1 MQRGRKDRQ
10 ETEFKRAFQTWNA
23 LEKAEENQY
32 LSQSVV
38 SSRVESLLRSYS
50 PASAA
55 MNGNSATSVAT
66 AAGVSTN
73 FADWGANMTVPDT
86 YAGPHVKWPL
96 TAENVQSVLHHIRT
110 KPDTPLHEKYVCE
123 IVGRACQQFS
133 QKLKDSVYDMQ
144 VPAEEGSKLVICG
157 DTHGQ
162 LADFLWV
169 LKQNGEPG
177 PKIAYLMNGDIADR
191 GDYACEIF
199 VIVLLF
205 MLLYPDRVSINRGN
219 HENLEMNRRPAEV
232 GGGFYEEIARK
243 YDAAVFMMFQQLFE
257 LLPLATVISKRVL
270 VVHGGLPRREGV
282 LIQHLRTINRRR
294 QCPTS
299 TEGIEDALMFDLMWA
314 DPQVTP
320 PCHPPLFRQREPIP
334 FRAAAAKAAGSH
346 APLGLMWRGG
356 VRTTR
361 GWRGRRTGGP
371 TAFAL
376 GPT

>member
-1 MQRGRKDRQ
+1 MLLTNNNIYQSAASQIQSMQRGRKDRQ
-10 ETEFKRAFQTWNA
+10 EAEYKRAFQTWNA

-32 LSQSVV
+32 LTQSVV

-50 PASAA
+50 PGTAA
-55 MNGNSATSVAT
+55 ANGNSAASVAA
-66 AAGVSTN
+66 AAGVSTK
-73 FADWGANMTVPDT
+73 FSDWGANIAVPDS

-110 KPDTPLHEKYVCE
+110 NPDTPIHEKYVCE
-123 IVGRACQQFS
+123 ILGRACQHLS
-133 QKLKDSVYDMQ
+133 HNLVDSVHEME
-144 VPAEEGSKLVICG
+144 VPSEAGGKMVICG

-205 MLLYPDRVSINRGN
+205 MLLYPDRVIINRGN

-232 GGGFYEEIARK
+232 GGGFYEEIERK

-257 LLPLATVISKRVL
+257 LLPLATVVSRRVL
-270 VVHGGLPRREGV
+270 VVHGGLPRRDGT
-282 LIQHLRTINRRR
+282 LLTHLRSVNRRR

-299 TEGIEDALMFDLMWA
+299 TETIEDALLFDLMWA
-314 DPQVTP
+314 DPQVTS
-320 PCHPPLFRQREPIP
+320 RSE
-334 FRAAAAKAAGSH
+334 S
-346 APLGLMWRGG
+346 
-356 VRTTR
+356 
-361 GWRGRRTGGP
+361 
-371 TAFAL
+371 
-376 GPT
+376 